1 MQNVNERIYAILK
14 SILEVPINEQTSIS
28 MQNCEQWTSLA
39 HIDIIMSIEEEF
51 GIAFGADD
59 LPDLNTQ
66 EALIDKVKELL

>member
-39 HIDIIMSIEEEF
+39 HIDIMSIEEEF